1 VLSVVAQENKM
12 KRLVLLTAVLLLNGC
27 SVISL
32 WPKPHD
38 PVMFDN
44 LVQIKILVDNLN
56 CEDKTWAWETAETK
70 INHLKVYS
78 SLRNDPQAKSIAELS
93 EAITKARNTDKK
105 LFCEGIIKINKTRV
119 DTIIDAW
126 KGR

>member
-1 VLSVVAQENKM
+1 MKKLLALFTVLC
-12 KRLVLLTAVLLLNGC
+12 LNGC
-27 SVISL
+27 SVIALSSL
-32 WPKPHD
+32 WPKDHD

-44 LVQIKILVDNLN
+44 LVQIKIAVDNLN

>member
-1 VLSVVAQENKM
+1 MKKILILAVICLS
-12 KRLVLLTAVLLLNGC
+12 GC
-27 SVISL
+27 STITSL
-32 WPKPHD
+32 WPKDHD

-44 LVQIKILVDNLN
+44 LVSIKIAVEKLN
-56 CEDKTWAWETAETK
+56 CEDKNWTDAQTK
-70 INHLKVYS
+70 IQHLKVYAE
-78 SLRNDPQAKSIAELS
+78 LRNDPQAKSIAELS